1 MKVKVFCGSGR
12 KEIEE
17 IEHKINDWL
26 ESGELPFVKNT
37 QSTLS
42 QFKKI
47 DEKWEDI
54 FIVITVWYET

>member
-17 IEHKINDWL
+17 IEQKINDWL
-26 ESGELPFVKNT
+26 ESGVLPFVKNT
-37 QSTLS
+37 QSTLN

-47 DEKWEDI
+47 GEKGDDI